1 MIPPKIIVS
10 VNDLVL
16 FHIEMM
22 NNTMESSY
30 CPINIYSNLKNILAY
45 LDTIPGEFYKEVSE
59 RLHNI
64 NDIESWYLDTFVT
77 GRYGRDVNSIHKALI
92 HKIEMLMTNTDLEL
106 ELL

>member
-1 MIPPKIIVS
+1 MIPPKIVIS

-16 FHIEMM
+16 FHIQMSS
-22 NNTMESSY
+22 NSMESAY
-30 CPINIYSNLKNILAY
+30 CPIDINSHLKNIFEY
-45 LDTIPGEFYKEVSE
+45 VNSVPGEFQKEVLE

-77 GRYGRDVNSIHKALI
+77 GRYGRDIKSIHKALV
-92 HKIEMLMTNTDLEL
+92 HKLEMLMTNTDLEI